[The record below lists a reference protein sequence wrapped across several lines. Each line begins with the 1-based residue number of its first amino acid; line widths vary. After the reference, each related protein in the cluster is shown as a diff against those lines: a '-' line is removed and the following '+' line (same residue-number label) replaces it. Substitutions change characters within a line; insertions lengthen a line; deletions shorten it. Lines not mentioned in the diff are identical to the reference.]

1 MKPAPFL
8 KKIWN
13 GIYAVQNV
21 VNSFL
26 LLVTV
31 FLIVTQVFLRYVLK
45 APLMGVEEIL
55 LFPAI
60 WLYMLGGAN
69 ASWERTHIECG
80 VLTIYIKRPLTMK
93 IFKLIKAIL
102 SVGIGC
108 WLLQWAYWYLT
119 YGLRVQKTSA
129 ILHIPLILGQSAIFI
144 GLLLMVIYAVV
155 ELLDYAAA
163 LFSGEDDDREKEG
176 LSC

>member
-1 MKPAPFL
+1 
-8 KKIWN
+8 
-13 GIYAVQNV
+13 
-21 VNSFL
+21 
-26 LLVTV
+26 
-31 FLIVTQVFLRYVLK
+31 
-45 APLMGVEEIL
+45 
-55 LFPAI
+55 
-60 WLYMLGGAN
+60 
-69 ASWERTHIECG
+69 
-80 VLTIYIKRPLTMK
+80 MK